1 MELKDWGLSQLG
13 MDIWAKKYQ
22 NNGESFEEWLDRVSG
37 GDKDVKQLI
46 VDKKFL
52 FGGRILASR
61 GVTDRKVTYSNCYV
75 LPQVEDSI
83 EGIYDTAKHLA
94 RTFSYGGGV
103 GIDISNLRP
112 KGSPVNN
119 AAKTTSGAVSFM
131 DTFSQVSSVIGQ
143 AGRRGALMISMDCNH
158 PDIEDFIDAK
168 KNTDKLE
175 GCNISVRTD
184 GDFIKNSPL
193 MHKLAENNWDY
204 AEPGILYWDNI
215 NKNNLLSEYIKNG
228 EFEYA
233 GVNPC
238 LVGDTLIQTIEGPI
252 AIKDLVGA
260 QPYVYCMDNDGKLTI
275 RQASKVWK
283 TRENAQLV
291 EIDFNRGKLICT
303 PDHKIYTRN
312 RGWVEAKDLKPKDRL
327 NGLGFSKG
335 NEIDERVKLTTD
347 TKYHKHHRFIMEQM
361 GYDLSD
367 KDIHHKDGNHMNNK
381 FSNLE
386 VLPHRIHSKITN
398 IGHECNCE
406 RDEKTGK
413 FVCKECKC
421 KPKKTDNV
429 NIKNT
434 GKNFI
439 VKSVTLLNY
448 KEDVYD
454 LTVPEE
460 HNFIANNIVVHN
472 CAEEPLPAGG
482 SCLLGAINLSEFVI
496 DPFTDEASFD
506 LLEFDKAVRIAVR
519 ALNDVLDEGLELH
532 PLEIQRK
539 TVREF
544 RQIGLGI
551 MGFADMLIKM
561 GIAYGSEESLRTI
574 DIIGMAM
581 NEAGLLA
588 SSELAEE
595 KGPFDKCDPLWLI
608 DSKFMEHMRD
618 TLVAERVWHNG
629 LRNSQLFTIAP
640 TGTISTMLGVSGGV
654 EPIFDVEYTRTTK
667 SLHGEDVTYK
677 VVTPIV
683 EQCMKAKGVTQYP
696 EEVQWSK
703 TINPFSRIDVQA
715 QWQIYIDAS
724 ISSTVNLPQDT
735 TVEEVEE
742 LYRYAYDVGC
752 KGLTIFRDGCARTA
766 ILNSGSAKE
775 EPKEE
780 VLVEEKRLDTIMPI
794 TRADMG
800 DRLEGATYVRTTAC
814 GKLYITINTNDKG
827 ELVEV
832 FIDPSKSGG
841 CLANVEVIGRLC
853 SSMLRAGVAVEAV
866 IDSAKGVKCSSCA
879 RSKKKVDG
887 LSCGDIVAKAIET
900 EYNYRKTT
908 NAKPQSG
915 IAKPIKVEKIE
926 EKVEKITKKVEKNE
940 EKAKC
945 PECGAELSFTGGCNV
960 CPSCGWSKCN

>member
-46 VDKKFL
+46 IDKKFL

-143 AGRRGALMISMDCNH
+143 AGRRGALMISMDCYH
-158 PDIEDFIDAK
+158 PDIADFIDAK

-175 GCNISVRTD
+175 GCNISVRTE

-238 LVGDTLIQTIEGPI
+238 
-252 AIKDLVGA
+252 
-260 QPYVYCMDNDGKLTI
+260 
-275 RQASKVWK
+275 
-283 TRENAQLV
+283 
-291 EIDFNRGKLICT
+291 
-303 PDHKIYTRN
+303 
-312 RGWVEAKDLKPKDRL
+312 
-327 NGLGFSKG
+327 
-335 NEIDERVKLTTD
+335 
-347 TKYHKHHRFIMEQM
+347 
-361 GYDLSD
+361 
-367 KDIHHKDGNHMNNK
+367 
-381 FSNLE
+381 
-386 VLPHRIHSKITN
+386 
-398 IGHECNCE
+398 
-406 RDEKTGK
+406 
-413 FVCKECKC
+413 
-421 KPKKTDNV
+421 
-429 NIKNT
+429 
-434 GKNFI
+434 
-439 VKSVTLLNY
+439 
-448 KEDVYD
+448 
-454 LTVPEE
+454 
-460 HNFIANNIVVHN
+460 
-472 CAEEPLPAGG
+472 AEEPLPAGG
-482 SCLLGAINLSEFVI
+482 SCLLGAINLSEFVL
-496 DPFTDEASFD
+496 DPFTEDPVFD
-506 LLEFDKAVRIAVR
+506 IYAFKEAVRIVVR

-539 TVREF
+539 TVSEW

-561 GIAYGSEESLRTI
+561 GIAYGSEESLRMI
-574 DIIGMAM
+574 DIIGKHM

-595 KGPFDKCDPLWLI
+595 KGSFDKFDPEWIL
-608 DSKFMEHMRD
+608 DSEFMKHINEN
-618 TLVAERVWHNG
+618 VAYTVSEKG

-683 EQCMKAKGVTQYP
+683 EQCMKAKGVTEYP
-696 EEVQWSK
+696 KEIQWSK
-703 TINPFSRIDVQA
+703 TINPFNRVDVQA

-724 ISSTVNLPQDT
+724 ISSTVNLPQNT
-735 TVEEVEE
+735 TVEQVEE
-742 LYRYAYDVGC
+742 LYRYAYDTGC

-780 VLVEEKRLDTIMPI
+780 VVEDKRLDTIMPI

-900 EYNYRKTT
+900 EYNYRKS
-908 NAKPQSG
+908 K
-915 IAKPIKVEKIE
+915 
-926 EKVEKITKKVEKNE
+926 KITKKSEKIAEKPEKNE
-940 EKAKC
+940 RKAKC
-945 PECGAELSFTGGCNV
+945 PECGTELSFTGGCNT
-960 CPSCGWSKCN
+960 CPSCGYSKCD

>member
-1 MELKDWGLSQLG
+1 MKLKDWGLSQLG

-175 GCNISVRTD
+175 GCNISVRTN

-215 NKNNLLSEYIKNG
+215 NKHNLLSEYIENG

-233 GVNPC
+233 GVNP
-238 LVGDTLIQTIEGPI
+238 
-252 AIKDLVGA
+252 
-260 QPYVYCMDNDGKLTI
+260 
-275 RQASKVWK
+275 
-283 TRENAQLV
+283 
-291 EIDFNRGKLICT
+291 
-303 PDHKIYTRN
+303 
-312 RGWVEAKDLKPKDRL
+312 
-327 NGLGFSKG
+327 
-335 NEIDERVKLTTD
+335 
-347 TKYHKHHRFIMEQM
+347 
-361 GYDLSD
+361 
-367 KDIHHKDGNHMNNK
+367 
-381 FSNLE
+381 
-386 VLPHRIHSKITN
+386 
-398 IGHECNCE
+398 
-406 RDEKTGK
+406 
-413 FVCKECKC
+413 
-421 KPKKTDNV
+421 
-429 NIKNT
+429 
-434 GKNFI
+434 
-439 VKSVTLLNY
+439 
-448 KEDVYD
+448 
-454 LTVPEE
+454 
-460 HNFIANNIVVHN
+460 

-482 SCLLGAINLSEFVI
+482 SCLLGAINLSEFVKN
-496 DPFTDEASFD
+496 PFTDEAYFD
-506 LLEFDKAVRIAVR
+506 IIAFRKAVKIAIR

-532 PLEIQRK
+532 PLDIQRK
-539 TVREF
+539 TVREW

-551 MGFADMLIKM
+551 MGFADMLIKC
-561 GIAYGSEESLRTI
+561 GVAYGSEESLAAI
-574 DIIGMAM
+574 DEIGQAM

-588 SSELAEE
+588 SAEIAKE
-595 KGPFDKCDPLWLI
+595 KGAFDKFDPNLI
-608 DSKFMEHMRD
+608 VDSEFMQHINDFDIIDEIYDR
-618 TLVAERVWHNG
+618 G

-640 TGTISTMLGVSGGV
+640 TGSISTMLGVSGGV
-654 EPIFDVEYTRTTK
+654 EPLFDVEYYRTTK
-667 SLHGEDVTYK
+667 SLHGEDKTYK
-677 VVTPIV
+677 VTAPIV
-683 EQCMKAKGVTQYP
+683 EQCLKAKGIEGKRYP
-696 EEVQWSK
+696 KEIQWSK
-703 TINPFSRIDVQA
+703 TIDPFNRVDVQA

-724 ISSTVNLPQDT
+724 ISSTVNLPNSI
-735 TVEEVEE
+735 TVEEVEN
-742 LYRYAYDVGC
+742 LYRYAYEAGC

-766 ILNSGSAKE
+766 ILNSTPE
-775 EPKEE
+775 EPKEQSQE
-780 VLVEEKRLDTIMPI
+780 SKLDSIQPI

-800 DRLEGATYVRTTAC
+800 DRLEGATYVRQTAC
-814 GKLYITINTNDKG
+814 GKLYVTINANEKG

-853 SSMLRAGVAVEAV
+853 STMLRAGVAVEAV

-887 LSCGDIVAKAIET
+887 LSCGDIVAKAIQT
-900 EYNYRKTT
+900 EYEYRKGKKDL
-908 NAKPQSG
+908 AEKLKEFKY
-915 IAKPIKVEKIE
+915 ARPIIMED
-926 EKVEKITKKVEKNE
+926 N
-940 EKAKC
+940 KAKC
-945 PECGAELSFTGGCNV
+945 PECGAELNFTGGCNI
-960 CPSCGWSKCN
+960 CPSCGWSRCN

>member
-13 MDIWAKKYQ
+13 MDIWTKKYQ

-131 DTFSQVSSVIGQ
+131 ELYNTTTTLIGQ
-143 AGRRGALMISMDCNH
+143 EGRRGALMISMDCNH

-168 KNTDKLE
+168 KNTYELE

-193 MHKLAENNWDY
+193 MHKLAVNNWDY

-238 LVGDTLIQTIEGPI
+238 
-252 AIKDLVGA
+252 
-260 QPYVYCMDNDGKLTI
+260 
-275 RQASKVWK
+275 
-283 TRENAQLV
+283 
-291 EIDFNRGKLICT
+291 
-303 PDHKIYTRN
+303 
-312 RGWVEAKDLKPKDRL
+312 
-327 NGLGFSKG
+327 
-335 NEIDERVKLTTD
+335 
-347 TKYHKHHRFIMEQM
+347 
-361 GYDLSD
+361 
-367 KDIHHKDGNHMNNK
+367 
-381 FSNLE
+381 
-386 VLPHRIHSKITN
+386 
-398 IGHECNCE
+398 
-406 RDEKTGK
+406 
-413 FVCKECKC
+413 
-421 KPKKTDNV
+421 
-429 NIKNT
+429 
-434 GKNFI
+434 
-439 VKSVTLLNY
+439 
-448 KEDVYD
+448 
-454 LTVPEE
+454 
-460 HNFIANNIVVHN
+460 
-472 CAEEPLPAGG
+472 AEEPLPAGG
-482 SCLLGAINLSEFVI
+482 SCLLGAINLSEFVL
-496 DPFTDEASFD
+496 DPFTEDPVFD
-506 LLEFDKAVRIAVR
+506 IYAFKEAVRIAVR

-539 TVREF
+539 TVKEF

-561 GIAYGSEESLRTI
+561 GIAYGSEESLRMI
-574 DIIGMAM
+574 DIIGKHM

-618 TLVAERVWHNG
+618 TLVAEKIWHNG

-683 EQCMKAKGVTQYP
+683 EQCMLARNIRGDYP
-696 EEVQWSK
+696 PEVVWSK
-703 TINPFSRIDVQA
+703 TINPFNRVDVQA

-735 TVEEVEE
+735 TVEQVEE

-766 ILNSGSAKE
+766 ILNSGSTKE

-780 VLVEEKRLDTIMPI
+780 VVEDKRLDTIMPI

-900 EYNYRKTT
+900 EYNYRKGKKNT
-908 NAKPQSG
+908 K
-915 IAKPIKVEKIE
+915 KVKKNE
-926 EKVEKITKKVEKNE
+926 EKVEKNE

-945 PECGAELSFTGGCNV
+945 PECGAELNFTGGCNV
-960 CPSCGWSKCN
+960 CSSCGWSRCS

>member
-75 LPQVEDSI
+75 LPEVEDSI
-83 EGIYDTAKHLA
+83 EGIYETCRDLAK
-94 RTFSYGGGV
+94 TFSRGGGV
-103 GIDISNLRP
+103 GIQISKLRP
-112 KGSPVNN
+112 NGAPVNN
-119 AAKTTSGAVSFM
+119 AARTTTGPVSFM
-131 DTFSQVSSVIGQ
+131 STFSQVSETIAQ
-143 AGRRGALMISMDCNH
+143 NGRRGALMISMDCNH
-158 PDIEDFIDAK
+158 PDIEEFIDAK
-168 KNTDKLE
+168 KDVDKLN
-175 GCNISVRTD
+175 GCNISVQCD
-184 GDFIKNSPL
+184 GNFIKNSPL
-193 MHKLAENNWDY
+193 MHKLAENNWDTG
-204 AEPGILYWDNI
+204 EPGILYWDNI
-215 NKNNLLSEYIKNG
+215 NRNTLVSEYIKNG
-228 EFEYA
+228 EFSFA

-238 LVGDTLIQTIEGPI
+238 
-252 AIKDLVGA
+252 A
-260 QPYVYCMDNDGKLTI
+260 
-275 RQASKVWK
+275 
-283 TRENAQLV
+283 
-291 EIDFNRGKLICT
+291 
-303 PDHKIYTRN
+303 
-312 RGWVEAKDLKPKDRL
+312 
-327 NGLGFSKG
+327 
-335 NEIDERVKLTTD
+335 
-347 TKYHKHHRFIMEQM
+347 EQ
-361 GYDLSD
+361 
-367 KDIHHKDGNHMNNK
+367 
-381 FSNLE
+381 
-386 VLPHRIHSKITN
+386 
-398 IGHECNCE
+398 
-406 RDEKTGK
+406 
-413 FVCKECKC
+413 
-421 KPKKTDNV
+421 
-429 NIKNT
+429 
-434 GKNFI
+434 
-439 VKSVTLLNY
+439 
-448 KEDVYD
+448 
-454 LTVPEE
+454 
-460 HNFIANNIVVHN
+460 
-472 CAEEPLPAGG
+472 PLPAGG
-482 SCLLGAINLSEFVI
+482 SCLLGAINLSEFVLS
-496 DPFTDEASFD
+496 PFTDEASFD
-506 LLEFDKAVRIAVR
+506 LLEFNKAVRIAVR

-539 TVREF
+539 TVSEW

-561 GIAYGSEESLRTI
+561 GIAYGSEESLRMI
-574 DIIGMAM
+574 DIIGKHM

-588 SSELAEE
+588 SSELAKE
-595 KGPFDKCDPLWLI
+595 KGSFDKFDPEWIL
-608 DSKFMEHMRD
+608 DSEFMKHINEN
-618 TLVAERVWHNG
+618 VAYTVSSQG

-654 EPIFDVEYTRTTK
+654 EPLFDVEYYRTTK

-683 EQCMKAKGVTQYP
+683 EQCMKIKGATEYP
-696 EEVQWSK
+696 KEIQWSK
-703 TINPFSRIDVQA
+703 TINPFNRVDVQA

-724 ISSTVNLPQDT
+724 ISSTVNLPQST

-780 VLVEEKRLDTIMPI
+780 VVEEKRLDTIMPI

-900 EYNYRKTT
+900 EYKYRKGKKNT
-908 NAKPQSG
+908 K
-915 IAKPIKVEKIE
+915 
-926 EKVEKITKKVEKNE
+926 KVEKITKKVEKIE

>member
-22 NNGESFEEWLDRVSG
+22 NNGESFDEWLDRISG

-175 GCNISVRTD
+175 GCNISVRTN

-193 MHKLAENNWDY
+193 MHKLAKTNWDY

-215 NKNNLLSEYIKNG
+215 NKYNLLSEYIKNG

-233 GVNPC
+233 GVNP
-238 LVGDTLIQTIEGPI
+238 
-252 AIKDLVGA
+252 
-260 QPYVYCMDNDGKLTI
+260 
-275 RQASKVWK
+275 
-283 TRENAQLV
+283 
-291 EIDFNRGKLICT
+291 
-303 PDHKIYTRN
+303 
-312 RGWVEAKDLKPKDRL
+312 
-327 NGLGFSKG
+327 
-335 NEIDERVKLTTD
+335 
-347 TKYHKHHRFIMEQM
+347 
-361 GYDLSD
+361 
-367 KDIHHKDGNHMNNK
+367 
-381 FSNLE
+381 
-386 VLPHRIHSKITN
+386 
-398 IGHECNCE
+398 
-406 RDEKTGK
+406 
-413 FVCKECKC
+413 
-421 KPKKTDNV
+421 
-429 NIKNT
+429 
-434 GKNFI
+434 
-439 VKSVTLLNY
+439 
-448 KEDVYD
+448 
-454 LTVPEE
+454 
-460 HNFIANNIVVHN
+460 

-482 SCLLGAINLSEFVI
+482 SCLLGAINLSEFVEA
-496 DPFTDEASFD
+496 PFTENAAFD
-506 LLEFDKAVRIAVR
+506 IPEFKKAVRIAVR

-539 TVREF
+539 TVSEW

-561 GIAYGSEESLRTI
+561 GIAYGSEESLRMI
-574 DIIGMAM
+574 DIIGKHM

-595 KGPFDKCDPLWLI
+595 KGSFNKFDPDWILDSNFMKHI
-608 DSKFMEHMRD
+608 DK
-618 TLVAERVWHNG
+618 TVAYTVSEKG

-654 EPIFDVEYTRTTK
+654 EPIFDVQYTRTTK

-677 VVTPIV
+677 VITPIV
-683 EQCMKAKGVTQYP
+683 EQCMKAKGVIRYP
-696 EEVQWSK
+696 KEVQWSK
-703 TINPFSRIDVQA
+703 TINPFYRVDVQA

-724 ISSTVNLPQDT
+724 ISSTINLPQDT
-735 TVEEVEE
+735 TVEEVEQ
-742 LYRYAYDVGC
+742 LYKYAYDTGC

-780 VLVEEKRLDTIMPI
+780 VTVEGKRLDTIMPI

-814 GKLYITINTNDKG
+814 GKLYITINTNNKG

-900 EYNYRKTT
+900 EYNYRKGKKNT
-908 NAKPQSG
+908 K
-915 IAKPIKVEKIE
+915 KVEKIE
-926 EKVEKITKKVEKNE
+926 EKVEKIE

-945 PECGAELSFTGGCNV
+945 PECGAELSFTGGCNI
-960 CPSCGWSKCN
+960 CPSCGFSKCD

>member
-13 MDIWAKKYQ
+13 MDIWVKKYQ

-175 GCNISVRTD
+175 GCNISVRTN

-238 LVGDTLIQTIEGPI
+238 
-252 AIKDLVGA
+252 
-260 QPYVYCMDNDGKLTI
+260 
-275 RQASKVWK
+275 
-283 TRENAQLV
+283 
-291 EIDFNRGKLICT
+291 
-303 PDHKIYTRN
+303 
-312 RGWVEAKDLKPKDRL
+312 
-327 NGLGFSKG
+327 
-335 NEIDERVKLTTD
+335 
-347 TKYHKHHRFIMEQM
+347 
-361 GYDLSD
+361 
-367 KDIHHKDGNHMNNK
+367 
-381 FSNLE
+381 
-386 VLPHRIHSKITN
+386 
-398 IGHECNCE
+398 
-406 RDEKTGK
+406 
-413 FVCKECKC
+413 
-421 KPKKTDNV
+421 
-429 NIKNT
+429 
-434 GKNFI
+434 
-439 VKSVTLLNY
+439 
-448 KEDVYD
+448 
-454 LTVPEE
+454 
-460 HNFIANNIVVHN
+460 
-472 CAEEPLPAGG
+472 AEEPLPAGG
-482 SCLLGAINLSEFVI
+482 SCLLGAINLSEFVLS
-496 DPFTDEASFD
+496 PFTDNATFD
-506 LLEFDKAVRIAVR
+506 IYEFKKAVRIAVR

-539 TVREF
+539 TVSEW

-561 GIAYGSEESLRTI
+561 GIAYGSEESLRMI
-574 DIIGMAM
+574 DIIGKHM

-588 SSELAEE
+588 SSELAKE
-595 KGPFDKCDPLWLI
+595 KGPFDKCDPIWLV
-608 DSKFMEHMRD
+608 DSEFMERMKG
-618 TLVAERVWHNG
+618 TLVTEKIWDNG

-640 TGTISTMLGVSGGV
+640 TGSISTMLGVSGGV
-654 EPIFDVEYTRTTK
+654 EPLFDVEYCRTTK

-683 EQCMKAKGVTQYP
+683 EQCMKAKGLTEYP
-696 EEVQWSK
+696 KEIQWSK
-703 TINPFSRIDVQA
+703 TINPFNRVDVQA

-735 TVEEVEE
+735 TVEKVEE
-742 LYRYAYDVGC
+742 LYRYAYDTGC

-766 ILNSGSAKE
+766 ILNSESAKE

-780 VLVEEKRLDTIMPI
+780 VAVEDKRLDTIMPI

-800 DRLEGATYVRTTAC
+800 DRLEGATYVRRTAC
-814 GKLYITINTNDKG
+814 GKLYITINTNNKG

-900 EYNYRKTT
+900 EYNYRKGKKNT
-908 NAKPQSG
+908 K
-915 IAKPIKVEKIE
+915 
-926 EKVEKITKKVEKNE
+926 KVEKITEKVEKNE

-945 PECGAELSFTGGCNV
+945 PKCGAELSFTGGCNV
-960 CPSCGWSKCN
+960 CPSCGWSRCS

>member
-22 NNGESFEEWLDRVSG
+22 NNEESFEEWLDRVSG
-37 GDKDVKQLI
+37 GNKDVKQLI

-143 AGRRGALMISMDCNH
+143 AGRRGALMISMECNH

-184 GDFIKNSPL
+184 GGFIKNSPL

-215 NKNNLLSEYIKNG
+215 NKHNLLSEYIKNG

-238 LVGDTLIQTIEGPI
+238 VIGDTIIQTTDGPI
-252 AIKDLVGA
+252 AIKDLVGKT
-260 QPYVYCMDNDGKLTI
+260 PDVLCMDNNGKLVIKKAT
-275 RQASKVWK
+275 KVWK
-283 TRENAQLV
+283 TRENAELV
-291 EIDFNRGKLICT
+291 KIIHHRGELICT
-303 PDHKIYTRN
+303 PDHLIHTTN
-312 RGWVEAKDLKPKDRL
+312 RGWVKAIDLQPKDKL
-327 NGLGFSKG
+327 NGLGISMK
-335 NEIDERVKLTTD
+335 DEKHCCFKLSTD
-347 TKYHKHHRFIMEQM
+347 NKYHAAHRFI
-361 GYDLSD
+361 LSHYVD
-367 KDIHHKDGNHMNNK
+367 IKGKDVHHSDDNPLNN
-381 FSNLE
+381 SRQNL
-386 VLPHRIHSKITN
+386 VALSHSVHSQITN
-398 IGHECNCE
+398 KGHECYANK
-406 RDEKTGK
+406 DEATGRFIEGKTGRR
-413 FVCKECKC
+413 
-421 KPKKTDNV
+421 TDNLQV
-429 NIKNT
+429 NKDVI

-439 VKSVTLLNY
+439 VKEVIKLDYT
-448 KEDVYD
+448 EDVYD
-454 LTVPEE
+454 MTVEDV
-460 HNFIANNIVVHN
+460 HNFIANNIVIHN

-482 SCLLGAINLSEFVI
+482 SCLLGAINLSEFVEK
-496 DPFTDEASFD
+496 PFTDEAYFD
-506 LLEFDKAVRIAVR
+506 IITFKKAVRIAIR

-532 PLEIQRK
+532 PLEIQRN
-539 TVREF
+539 TVREW

-551 MGFADMLIKM
+551 MGFADMLIKC
-561 GIAYGSEESLRTI
+561 GVAYGSEESLAAI
-574 DIIGMAM
+574 DEIGQAM

-588 SSELAEE
+588 SAEIAEE
-595 KGPFDKCDPLWLI
+595 KGSFSKFDPEFIL
-608 DSKFMEHMRD
+608 DSKFMEHITNLD
-618 TLVAERVWHNG
+618 VIDAIYDQG

-640 TGTISTMLGVSGGV
+640 TGSISTMLGVSGGV
-654 EPIFDVEYTRTTK
+654 EPLFDVEYYRTTK
-667 SLHGEDVTYK
+667 SLHGEDATYK
-677 VVTPIV
+677 VVVPVV
-683 EQCMKAKGVTQYP
+683 EQCLLAKGITSITGNRYP
-696 EEVQWSK
+696 KEIQWSK
-703 TINPFSRIDVQA
+703 TIDPFNRVDVQA

-724 ISSTVNLPQDT
+724 ISSTVNLPNST
-735 TVEEVEE
+735 TVEEVEK
-742 LYRYAYDVGC
+742 LYRYAYDTGC

-766 ILNSGSAKE
+766 ILNSTPE
-775 EPKEE
+775 EPKEQPQE
-780 VLVEEKRLDTIMPI
+780 NKLDSIYPI

-800 DRLEGATYVRTTAC
+800 DRLEGATYVRQTAC
-814 GKLYITINTNDKG
+814 GKLYVTINANEKG

-853 SSMLRAGVAVEAV
+853 STMLRSGVAVEAV

-887 LSCGDIVAKAIET
+887 LSCGDIVAKAIQT
-900 EYNYRKTT
+900 EYEYRKSES
-908 NAKPQSG
+908 AKPQNG
-915 IAKPIKVEKIE
+915 IAKPINIPPSKDD
-926 EKVEKITKKVEKNE
+926 N
-940 EKAKC
+940 KAKC
-945 PECGAELSFTGGCNV
+945 PECGAELSNTGGCNI
-960 CPSCGWSKCN
+960 CPSCGYSKCD

>member
-37 GDKDVKQLI
+37 GDEDVKQLI

-143 AGRRGALMISMDCNH
+143 AGRRGALMISMDCYH

-184 GDFIKNSPL
+184 GNFIKNSPL
-193 MHKLAENNWDY
+193 MHKLAKNNWDY

-215 NKNNLLSEYIKNG
+215 NSNNLLSEYIENG

-233 GVNPC
+233 GVNP
-238 LVGDTLIQTIEGPI
+238 
-252 AIKDLVGA
+252 
-260 QPYVYCMDNDGKLTI
+260 
-275 RQASKVWK
+275 
-283 TRENAQLV
+283 
-291 EIDFNRGKLICT
+291 
-303 PDHKIYTRN
+303 
-312 RGWVEAKDLKPKDRL
+312 
-327 NGLGFSKG
+327 
-335 NEIDERVKLTTD
+335 
-347 TKYHKHHRFIMEQM
+347 
-361 GYDLSD
+361 
-367 KDIHHKDGNHMNNK
+367 
-381 FSNLE
+381 
-386 VLPHRIHSKITN
+386 
-398 IGHECNCE
+398 
-406 RDEKTGK
+406 
-413 FVCKECKC
+413 
-421 KPKKTDNV
+421 
-429 NIKNT
+429 
-434 GKNFI
+434 
-439 VKSVTLLNY
+439 
-448 KEDVYD
+448 
-454 LTVPEE
+454 
-460 HNFIANNIVVHN
+460 

-482 SCLLGAINLSEFVI
+482 SCLLGAINLSEFVEK
-496 DPFTDEASFD
+496 PFTDEAYFD
-506 LLEFDKAVRIAVR
+506 IIAFRKAVKIAIR

-532 PLEIQRK
+532 PLDIQRK
-539 TVREF
+539 TVREW

-551 MGFADMLIKM
+551 MGFADMLIKC
-561 GIAYGSEESLRTI
+561 GVAYGSEESLAAI
-574 DIIGMAM
+574 DEIGQAM
-581 NEAGLLA
+581 NEAGILA
-588 SSELAEE
+588 SAELAEE
-595 KGPFDKCDPLWLI
+595 KGSF
-608 DSKFMEHMRD
+608 SKFDPEFIVDSEFMDHINNLDVIDAVYEK
-618 TLVAERVWHNG
+618 G

-640 TGTISTMLGVSGGV
+640 TGSISTMLGVSGGL
-654 EPIFDVEYTRTTK
+654 EPLFDVEYYRTTK

-677 VVTPIV
+677 VTAPIV
-683 EQCMKAKGVTQYP
+683 EQCLKAKGIEGKRYP
-696 EEVQWSK
+696 KEIQWSK
-703 TINPFSRIDVQA
+703 TIDPMNRVDVQA

-766 ILNSGSAKE
+766 ILNSTPEKQE
-775 EPKEE
+775 EQPKEN
-780 VLVEEKRLDTIMPI
+780 KLDSIQPI

-800 DRLEGATYVRTTAC
+800 DRLEGATYVRQTAC
-814 GKLYITINTNDKG
+814 GKLYVTINANEKG

-853 SSMLRAGVAVEAV
+853 STMLRAGVAVEAV

-887 LSCGDIVAKAIET
+887 LSCGDIVAKAIQT
-900 EYNYRKTT
+900 EYEYRKSENT
-908 NAKPQSG
+908 KPQSG
-915 IAKPIKVEKIE
+915 IAKPINIPP
-926 EKVEKITKKVEKNE
+926 TKDDNKD
-940 EKAKC
+940 KC
-945 PECGAELSFTGGCNV
+945 PECGAELNFTGGCNI

>member
-75 LPQVEDSI
+75 LPRVEDSI

-184 GDFIKNSPL
+184 GDFVKNSPL
-193 MHKLAENNWDY
+193 MHKLAVNNWDY

-215 NKNNLLSEYIKNG
+215 NKNNLLSEYIKNS

-233 GVNPC
+233 GVNP
-238 LVGDTLIQTIEGPI
+238 
-252 AIKDLVGA
+252 
-260 QPYVYCMDNDGKLTI
+260 
-275 RQASKVWK
+275 
-283 TRENAQLV
+283 
-291 EIDFNRGKLICT
+291 
-303 PDHKIYTRN
+303 
-312 RGWVEAKDLKPKDRL
+312 
-327 NGLGFSKG
+327 
-335 NEIDERVKLTTD
+335 
-347 TKYHKHHRFIMEQM
+347 
-361 GYDLSD
+361 
-367 KDIHHKDGNHMNNK
+367 
-381 FSNLE
+381 
-386 VLPHRIHSKITN
+386 
-398 IGHECNCE
+398 
-406 RDEKTGK
+406 
-413 FVCKECKC
+413 
-421 KPKKTDNV
+421 
-429 NIKNT
+429 
-434 GKNFI
+434 
-439 VKSVTLLNY
+439 
-448 KEDVYD
+448 
-454 LTVPEE
+454 
-460 HNFIANNIVVHN
+460 

-482 SCLLGAINLSEFVI
+482 SCLLGAINLSEFVVA
-496 DPFTDEASFD
+496 PFTENAAFD
-506 LLEFDKAVRIAVR
+506 IPEFKKAVRIAVR

-539 TVREF
+539 TVSEW

-561 GIAYGSEESLRTI
+561 GIVYGSEESLRTI
-574 DIIGMAM
+574 DMIGKAM
-581 NEAGLLA
+581 NEAGLVESAYLA
-588 SSELAEE
+588 KE
-595 KGPFDKCDPLWLI
+595 KGPFDKCDGYWLV
-608 DSKFMEHMRD
+608 DSEFMKHMGD
-618 TLVAERVWHNG
+618 ASAVDMVYDYG

-683 EQCMKAKGVTQYP
+683 EQCMKAKGVTEYP
-696 EEVQWSK
+696 KEVQWSK
-703 TINPFSRIDVQA
+703 TINPFNRVDVQA

-742 LYRYAYDVGC
+742 LYRYAYDTGC

-766 ILNSGSAKE
+766 ILNSGSTKE
-775 EPKEE
+775 ESKEE
-780 VLVEEKRLDTIMPI
+780 VAVEDKRLDTIMPI

-814 GKLYITINTNDKG
+814 GKLYITINTNNKG

-900 EYNYRKTT
+900 EYNYRKSKKNT
-908 NAKPQSG
+908 
-915 IAKPIKVEKIE
+915 
-926 EKVEKITKKVEKNE
+926 EKVEKNEEKVEKNE

-960 CPSCGWSKCN
+960 CSSCGWSKCS

>member
-22 NNGESFEEWLDRVSG
+22 NNGESFEEWLDRVSN

-75 LPQVEDSI
+75 LPRVEDSI

-175 GCNISVRTD
+175 GCNISVRTN

-238 LVGDTLIQTIEGPI
+238 
-252 AIKDLVGA
+252 
-260 QPYVYCMDNDGKLTI
+260 
-275 RQASKVWK
+275 
-283 TRENAQLV
+283 
-291 EIDFNRGKLICT
+291 
-303 PDHKIYTRN
+303 
-312 RGWVEAKDLKPKDRL
+312 
-327 NGLGFSKG
+327 
-335 NEIDERVKLTTD
+335 
-347 TKYHKHHRFIMEQM
+347 
-361 GYDLSD
+361 
-367 KDIHHKDGNHMNNK
+367 
-381 FSNLE
+381 
-386 VLPHRIHSKITN
+386 
-398 IGHECNCE
+398 
-406 RDEKTGK
+406 
-413 FVCKECKC
+413 
-421 KPKKTDNV
+421 
-429 NIKNT
+429 
-434 GKNFI
+434 
-439 VKSVTLLNY
+439 
-448 KEDVYD
+448 
-454 LTVPEE
+454 
-460 HNFIANNIVVHN
+460 
-472 CAEEPLPAGG
+472 AEEPLPAGG
-482 SCLLGAINLSEFVI
+482 SCLLGAINLSEFVLS
-496 DPFTDEASFD
+496 PFTENAAFD
-506 LLEFDKAVRIAVR
+506 ILEFKKAVRIAVR
-519 ALNDVLDEGLELH
+519 ALNDVLDEGLEFH

-539 TVREF
+539 TVSEW

-561 GIAYGSEESLRTI
+561 GIAYGSEESLRII
-574 DIIGMAM
+574 DIIGKHM

-588 SSELAEE
+588 SSELADE
-595 KGPFDKCDPLWLI
+595 KGPFDKFDPEWTL
-608 DSKFMEHMRD
+608 DSEFMKHINEN
-618 TLVAERVWHNG
+618 VAYTVSEKG

-667 SLHGEDVTYK
+667 SLHGEDITYK

-696 EEVQWSK
+696 KEIQWSK
-703 TINPFSRIDVQA
+703 TINPFNRVDVQA

-735 TVEEVEE
+735 TVEQVEE

-766 ILNSGSAKE
+766 ILNSGLAKE

-780 VLVEEKRLDTIMPI
+780 VAVEDKKLDTIMPI

-814 GKLYITINTNDKG
+814 GKLYITINTNNKG

-900 EYNYRKTT
+900 EYNYRKGKK
-908 NAKPQSG
+908 NAK
-915 IAKPIKVEKIE
+915 KVEKNE
-926 EKVEKITKKVEKNE
+926 EKVEKNE

-945 PECGAELSFTGGCNV
+945 PECGAELSFTGGCNI
-960 CPSCGWSKCN
+960 CPSCGWSKCS

>member
-175 GCNISVRTD
+175 GCNISVRTN

-193 MHKLAENNWDY
+193 MHKLAENNWNY

-215 NKNNLLSEYIKNG
+215 NSNNLLSEYIENG

-233 GVNPC
+233 GVNP
-238 LVGDTLIQTIEGPI
+238 
-252 AIKDLVGA
+252 
-260 QPYVYCMDNDGKLTI
+260 
-275 RQASKVWK
+275 
-283 TRENAQLV
+283 
-291 EIDFNRGKLICT
+291 
-303 PDHKIYTRN
+303 
-312 RGWVEAKDLKPKDRL
+312 
-327 NGLGFSKG
+327 
-335 NEIDERVKLTTD
+335 
-347 TKYHKHHRFIMEQM
+347 
-361 GYDLSD
+361 
-367 KDIHHKDGNHMNNK
+367 
-381 FSNLE
+381 
-386 VLPHRIHSKITN
+386 
-398 IGHECNCE
+398 
-406 RDEKTGK
+406 
-413 FVCKECKC
+413 
-421 KPKKTDNV
+421 
-429 NIKNT
+429 
-434 GKNFI
+434 
-439 VKSVTLLNY
+439 
-448 KEDVYD
+448 
-454 LTVPEE
+454 
-460 HNFIANNIVVHN
+460 

-482 SCLLGAINLSEFVI
+482 SCLLGAINLSEFVVS
-496 DPFTDEASFD
+496 PFTENAAFD
-506 LLEFDKAVRIAVR
+506 IPEFKKAVRIAIR

-539 TVREF
+539 TVSEW

-561 GIAYGSEESLRTI
+561 GIAYGSEESLRMI
-574 DIIGMAM
+574 DIIGKNM

-588 SSELAEE
+588 SAELAGE
-595 KGPFDKCDPLWLI
+595 KGSFDKF
-608 DSKFMEHMRD
+608 DSEWILDSEFMKHINKN
-618 TLVAERVWHNG
+618 VAYTVSEKG

-683 EQCMKAKGVTQYP
+683 EQCMKAKGVTEYP
-696 EEVQWSK
+696 KEVQWSK
-703 TINPFSRIDVQA
+703 IIKPFDRIDVQA

-724 ISSTVNLPQDT
+724 ISSTVNLPQET
-735 TVEEVEE
+735 TVKQVEA
-742 LYRYAYDVGC
+742 LYRYAYFAGC

-766 ILNSGSAKE
+766 ILNSGAAKE

-780 VLVEEKRLDTIMPI
+780 VVEDKRLDTIMPI

-900 EYNYRKTT
+900 EYNYRKG
-908 NAKPQSG
+908 K
-915 IAKPIKVEKIE
+915 
-926 EKVEKITKKVEKNE
+926 KITKKSEKIAEKPEKNE
-940 EKAKC
+940 RKAKC

-960 CPSCGWSKCN
+960 CSSCGWSKCN

>member
-22 NNGESFEEWLDRVSG
+22 NNGESFDEWLDRVSG

-175 GCNISVRTD
+175 GCNISVRTN

-238 LVGDTLIQTIEGPI
+238 
-252 AIKDLVGA
+252 
-260 QPYVYCMDNDGKLTI
+260 
-275 RQASKVWK
+275 
-283 TRENAQLV
+283 
-291 EIDFNRGKLICT
+291 
-303 PDHKIYTRN
+303 
-312 RGWVEAKDLKPKDRL
+312 
-327 NGLGFSKG
+327 
-335 NEIDERVKLTTD
+335 
-347 TKYHKHHRFIMEQM
+347 
-361 GYDLSD
+361 
-367 KDIHHKDGNHMNNK
+367 
-381 FSNLE
+381 
-386 VLPHRIHSKITN
+386 
-398 IGHECNCE
+398 
-406 RDEKTGK
+406 
-413 FVCKECKC
+413 
-421 KPKKTDNV
+421 
-429 NIKNT
+429 
-434 GKNFI
+434 
-439 VKSVTLLNY
+439 
-448 KEDVYD
+448 
-454 LTVPEE
+454 
-460 HNFIANNIVVHN
+460 
-472 CAEEPLPAGG
+472 AEEPLPAGG
-482 SCLLGAINLSEFVI
+482 SCLLGAINLSEFVLS
-496 DPFTDEASFD
+496 PFTENAAFD
-506 LLEFDKAVRIAVR
+506 IPEFKKAVRIAVR

-539 TVREF
+539 TVSEW

-561 GIAYGSEESLRTI
+561 GIAYGSEESLRMI
-574 DIIGMAM
+574 DIIGMNM

-588 SSELAEE
+588 SSELAEG
-595 KGPFDKCDPLWLI
+595 KGPFDKCDPVWLI
-608 DSKFMEHMRD
+608 DSEFMGHMRD
-618 TLVAERVWHNG
+618 TLVAERIWHNG

-677 VVTPIV
+677 ILSPIV
-683 EQCMKAKGVTQYP
+683 KQCMLARNIRGDYP
-696 EEVQWSK
+696 PEVVWSK
-703 TINPFSRIDVQA
+703 TINPFNRIDVQA

-780 VLVEEKRLDTIMPI
+780 VVEDKRLDTIMPI

-814 GKLYITINTNDKG
+814 GKLYITINTNSKG

-887 LSCGDIVAKAIET
+887 LSCGDIVAKVIET
-900 EYNYRKTT
+900 EYNYRKGKKIT
-908 NAKPQSG
+908 K
-915 IAKPIKVEKIE
+915 KVEKIE
-926 EKVEKITKKVEKNE
+926 EKVEKNE

-945 PECGAELSFTGGCNV
+945 PECGAELSFTGGCNI
-960 CPSCGWSKCN
+960 CPSCGYSRCD

>member
-175 GCNISVRTD
+175 GCNISVRTN

-193 MHKLAENNWDY
+193 MHKLAVNNWDY

-238 LVGDTLIQTIEGPI
+238 
-252 AIKDLVGA
+252 
-260 QPYVYCMDNDGKLTI
+260 
-275 RQASKVWK
+275 
-283 TRENAQLV
+283 
-291 EIDFNRGKLICT
+291 
-303 PDHKIYTRN
+303 
-312 RGWVEAKDLKPKDRL
+312 
-327 NGLGFSKG
+327 
-335 NEIDERVKLTTD
+335 
-347 TKYHKHHRFIMEQM
+347 
-361 GYDLSD
+361 
-367 KDIHHKDGNHMNNK
+367 
-381 FSNLE
+381 
-386 VLPHRIHSKITN
+386 
-398 IGHECNCE
+398 
-406 RDEKTGK
+406 
-413 FVCKECKC
+413 
-421 KPKKTDNV
+421 
-429 NIKNT
+429 
-434 GKNFI
+434 
-439 VKSVTLLNY
+439 
-448 KEDVYD
+448 
-454 LTVPEE
+454 
-460 HNFIANNIVVHN
+460 
-472 CAEEPLPAGG
+472 AEEPLPAGG
-482 SCLLGAINLSEFVI
+482 SCLLGAINLSEFVLS
-496 DPFTDEASFD
+496 PFTENAAFD
-506 LLEFDKAVRIAVR
+506 IPEFKKAVRIAVR

-539 TVREF
+539 TVSEW

-561 GIAYGSEESLRTI
+561 NVAYGSEESLRMI
-574 DIIGMAM
+574 DIIGKHM

-588 SSELAEE
+588 SSELADE
-595 KGPFDKCDPLWLI
+595 KGPFDKFDPEWIL
-608 DSKFMEHMRD
+608 DSEFMKHINEN
-618 TLVAERVWHNG
+618 VAYTVSEKG

-640 TGTISTMLGVSGGV
+640 TGSISTMLGVSGGV

-683 EQCMKAKGVTQYP
+683 EQCMKAKGVTEYP
-696 EEVQWSK
+696 KEVQWSK
-703 TINPFSRIDVQA
+703 TINPFNRVDVQA

-724 ISSTVNLPQDT
+724 ISSTINLPQDT

-766 ILNSGSAKE
+766 ILNSRSAKE
-775 EPKEE
+775 EPKKE
-780 VLVEEKRLDTIMPI
+780 VVTEDKRLDTIMPI

-814 GKLYITINTNDKG
+814 GKLYITINTNNKG

-900 EYNYRKTT
+900 EYNYRKGKKNT
-908 NAKPQSG
+908 K
-915 IAKPIKVEKIE
+915 KVEKIA
-926 EKVEKITKKVEKNE
+926 EKVEKIE

-945 PECGAELSFTGGCNV
+945 PECGAELSFTGGCNI
-960 CPSCGWSKCN
+960 CPSCGFSKCD

>member
-46 VDKKFL
+46 ADKKFL

-143 AGRRGALMISMDCNH
+143 AGRRGALMISMDCEH

-175 GCNISVRTD
+175 GCNISVRTN

-193 MHKLAENNWDY
+193 MHKLAVNNWDY

-215 NKNNLLSEYIKNG
+215 NKNNLLSEYIKND

-233 GVNPC
+233 GVNP
-238 LVGDTLIQTIEGPI
+238 
-252 AIKDLVGA
+252 
-260 QPYVYCMDNDGKLTI
+260 
-275 RQASKVWK
+275 
-283 TRENAQLV
+283 
-291 EIDFNRGKLICT
+291 
-303 PDHKIYTRN
+303 
-312 RGWVEAKDLKPKDRL
+312 
-327 NGLGFSKG
+327 
-335 NEIDERVKLTTD
+335 
-347 TKYHKHHRFIMEQM
+347 
-361 GYDLSD
+361 
-367 KDIHHKDGNHMNNK
+367 
-381 FSNLE
+381 
-386 VLPHRIHSKITN
+386 
-398 IGHECNCE
+398 
-406 RDEKTGK
+406 
-413 FVCKECKC
+413 
-421 KPKKTDNV
+421 
-429 NIKNT
+429 
-434 GKNFI
+434 
-439 VKSVTLLNY
+439 
-448 KEDVYD
+448 
-454 LTVPEE
+454 
-460 HNFIANNIVVHN
+460 

-482 SCLLGAINLSEFVI
+482 SCLLGAINLSEFVLS
-496 DPFTDEASFD
+496 PFTENTAFD
-506 LLEFDKAVRIAVR
+506 IPEFKKAVRIAVR

-539 TVREF
+539 TVSEW

-561 GIAYGSEESLRTI
+561 GIAYGSEESLRMI
-574 DIIGMAM
+574 DIIGKHM

-595 KGPFDKCDPLWLI
+595 KGSFDKFDPEWIL
-608 DSKFMEHMRD
+608 DSEFMKHINEN
-618 TLVAERVWHNG
+618 VAYTVSEKG

-654 EPIFDVEYTRTTK
+654 EPLFDVEYTRTTK
-667 SLHGEDVTYK
+667 SLHGEDRIYK
-677 VVTPIV
+677 VVTPII
-683 EQCMKAKGVTQYP
+683 EECLEAKGLGDKGKSLALLKGCK
-696 EEVQWSK
+696 EIQWSK
-703 TINPFSRIDVQA
+703 TINPFARVDVQA

-724 ISSTVNLPQDT
+724 ISSTVNLPEKT
-735 TVEEVEE
+735 TVEEVEN
-742 LYRYAYDVGC
+742 LYRYAYDTGC

-780 VLVEEKRLDTIMPI
+780 VAEDKRLDTIMPI

-908 NAKPQSG
+908 NTKPQSG
-915 IAKPIKVEKIE
+915 IAKPIKVEKITEKVKKNE
-926 EKVEKITKKVEKNE
+926 EKVEKIE

-945 PECGAELSFTGGCNV
+945 PECGAKLSFTGGCNI
-960 CPSCGWSKCN
+960 CPECGYSRCD

>member
-175 GCNISVRTD
+175 GCNISVRTN

-193 MHKLAENNWDY
+193 MHKLAVNNWDY

-238 LVGDTLIQTIEGPI
+238 
-252 AIKDLVGA
+252 
-260 QPYVYCMDNDGKLTI
+260 
-275 RQASKVWK
+275 
-283 TRENAQLV
+283 
-291 EIDFNRGKLICT
+291 
-303 PDHKIYTRN
+303 
-312 RGWVEAKDLKPKDRL
+312 
-327 NGLGFSKG
+327 
-335 NEIDERVKLTTD
+335 
-347 TKYHKHHRFIMEQM
+347 
-361 GYDLSD
+361 
-367 KDIHHKDGNHMNNK
+367 
-381 FSNLE
+381 
-386 VLPHRIHSKITN
+386 
-398 IGHECNCE
+398 
-406 RDEKTGK
+406 
-413 FVCKECKC
+413 
-421 KPKKTDNV
+421 
-429 NIKNT
+429 
-434 GKNFI
+434 
-439 VKSVTLLNY
+439 
-448 KEDVYD
+448 
-454 LTVPEE
+454 
-460 HNFIANNIVVHN
+460 
-472 CAEEPLPAGG
+472 AEEPLPAGG
-482 SCLLGAINLSEFVI
+482 SCLLGAINLSEFVLS
-496 DPFTDEASFD
+496 PFTENAAFD
-506 LLEFDKAVRIAVR
+506 IPEFKKAVRIAVR

-539 TVREF
+539 TVSEW

-561 GIAYGSEESLRTI
+561 GIAYGSEESLRMI
-574 DIIGMAM
+574 DIIGKHM
-581 NEAGLLA
+581 NEAGLVESAYLA
-588 SSELAEE
+588 KERGSFDNCDEVWLVDSE
-595 KGPFDKCDPLWLI
+595 
-608 DSKFMEHMRD
+608 FMKHMKD
-618 TLVAERVWHNG
+618 TLVVDMIYDYG

-683 EQCMKAKGVTQYP
+683 EQCLKAKGATGYLFP
-696 EEVQWSK
+696 EEIKTSK
-703 TINPFSRIDVQA
+703 TINPFNRVDVQA
-715 QWQIYIDAS
+715 RWQRYIDAS
-724 ISSTVNLPQDT
+724 ISSTVNLPENT
-735 TVEEVEE
+735 IVEEVKQ
-742 LYRYAYDVGC
+742 LYQYAYEMGC

-780 VLVEEKRLDTIMPI
+780 VVVEEKRLDTIMPI

-814 GKLYITINTNDKG
+814 GKLYITINTNEKG

-900 EYNYRKTT
+900 EYKYRKGKKTT
-908 NAKPQSG
+908 K
-915 IAKPIKVEKIE
+915 KTEKIAE
-926 EKVEKITKKVEKNE
+926 KVEKNE

-945 PECGAELSFTGGCNV
+945 PECGTELSFTGGCNV
-960 CPSCGWSKCN
+960 CSSCGWSKCN

>member
-1 MELKDWGLSQLG
+1 MELKDWGLDTLG
-13 MDIWAKKYQ
+13 NDIWRKKYQ
-22 NNGESFEEWLDRVSG
+22 QNNESFDEWLDRVSG
-37 GDKDVKQLI
+37 GDKEVRQLI

-61 GVTDRKVTYSNCYV
+61 GITDRKVTYSNCYV

-175 GCNISVRTD
+175 GCNISVRTN

-238 LVGDTLIQTIEGPI
+238 
-252 AIKDLVGA
+252 
-260 QPYVYCMDNDGKLTI
+260 
-275 RQASKVWK
+275 
-283 TRENAQLV
+283 
-291 EIDFNRGKLICT
+291 
-303 PDHKIYTRN
+303 
-312 RGWVEAKDLKPKDRL
+312 
-327 NGLGFSKG
+327 
-335 NEIDERVKLTTD
+335 
-347 TKYHKHHRFIMEQM
+347 
-361 GYDLSD
+361 
-367 KDIHHKDGNHMNNK
+367 
-381 FSNLE
+381 
-386 VLPHRIHSKITN
+386 
-398 IGHECNCE
+398 
-406 RDEKTGK
+406 
-413 FVCKECKC
+413 
-421 KPKKTDNV
+421 
-429 NIKNT
+429 
-434 GKNFI
+434 
-439 VKSVTLLNY
+439 
-448 KEDVYD
+448 
-454 LTVPEE
+454 
-460 HNFIANNIVVHN
+460 
-472 CAEEPLPAGG
+472 AEEPLPAGG
-482 SCLLGAINLSEFVI
+482 SCLLGAINLSEFVEA
-496 DPFTDEASFD
+496 PFTEEAVFNIYKFKD
-506 LLEFDKAVRIAVR
+506 AVRIAVR

-539 TVREF
+539 TVSEW

-561 GIAYGSEESLRTI
+561 GIAYGSEESLRMI
-574 DIIGMAM
+574 DIIGKHM

-595 KGPFDKCDPLWLI
+595 KGSFDKFDPEWIL
-608 DSKFMEHMRD
+608 DSEFMKHINEN
-618 TLVAERVWHNG
+618 VAYTVSAQG

-683 EQCMKAKGVTQYP
+683 EQCLLAKGVTSITGNRYP
-696 EEVQWSK
+696 KEIQWSK
-703 TINPFSRIDVQA
+703 TIDPFNRVDVQA

-724 ISSTVNLPQDT
+724 ISSTVNLPNST
-735 TVEEVEE
+735 TVEEVEK
-742 LYRYAYDVGC
+742 LYRYAYDTGC

-766 ILNSGSAKE
+766 ILNSTPEKQE
-775 EPKEE
+775 EQPQENK
-780 VLVEEKRLDTIMPI
+780 LDSIYPV

-800 DRLEGATYVRTTAC
+800 DRLEGATYVRQTAC
-814 GKLYITINTNDKG
+814 GKLYITINANEKG

-853 SSMLRAGVAVEAV
+853 STMLRAGVAVEAV

-887 LSCGDIVAKAIET
+887 LSCGDIVAKAIQT
-900 EYNYRKTT
+900 EYEYRKSKKDLTEEL
-908 NAKPQSG
+908 KKFKYE
-915 IAKPIKVEKIE
+915 KPIIIE
-926 EKVEKITKKVEKNE
+926 DN
-940 EKAKC
+940 KAKC
-945 PECGAELSFTGGCNV
+945 PECGAELSNAGGCNI
-960 CPSCGWSKCN
+960 CPSCGYSKCD